1 METIE
6 KQKTFKHCLL
16 YYLDCKYWAYEQ
28 LQGMYFEKWCEQVH
42 KQRKTLVDP
51 RILAKNDH
59 LLNWFAKQWEVYVE
73 GEIAKYYGK
82 ALREGVFDREDVELM
97 IHLQMEN
104 IYCIYPKILLKMI
117 DKSGEPPQI
126 IKSEKRKI
134 TVDETAIYGS
144 AKV

>member
-1 METIE
+1 
-6 KQKTFKHCLL
+6 
-16 YYLDCKYWAYEQ
+16 
-28 LQGMYFEKWCEQVH
+28 MYFEKWCEQVH

-104 IYCIYPKILLKMI
+104 IYRIYPKILLKMI

>member
-6 KQKTFKHCLL
+6 KQKTFRECLL

-104 IYCIYPKILLKMI
+104 IYLLYPKILLKMI
-117 DKSGEPPQI
+117 DKSEKQKI
-126 IKSEKRKI
+126 I
-134 TVDETAIYGS
+134 VQ
-144 AKV
+144 